1 MKTISKN
8 LDYYMEL
15 PYTVVIEPDEDNDG
29 GTYYV
34 ARALELTGCIG
45 DGDTPEESLES
56 LAIHKRMWLE
66 DQIERGYKIP
76 EPQQKF
82 SGKFN
87 VRVGSDLHRKLSK
100 TAAMQDMSLNQFV
113 TEKLAEAVG
122 NP

>member
-1 MKTISKN
+1 MKTASKN

-34 ARALELTGCIG
+34 ARALELSGCIG
-45 DGDTPEESLES
+45 DGDTPEEALES

-66 DQIERGYKIP
+66 DQLERGYKIP

-87 VRVGSDLHRKLSK
+87 VRVGPELHRKLSQK
-100 TAAMQDMSLNQFV
+100 ASMDKMSLNQFV

-122 NP
+122 S

>member
-1 MKTISKN
+1 MSKN

-29 GTYYV
+29 GTYFV
-34 ARALELTGCIG
+34 ARILEIPDCMG
-45 DGDTPEESLES
+45 DGDTPAESLES

-66 DQIERGYKIP
+66 AQLADESYIP

>member
-1 MKTISKN
+1 MKTASKN

-34 ARALELTGCIG
+34 SRILEIPDCMG
-45 DGDTPEESLES
+45 DGDTPEEALES
-56 LAIHKRMWLE
+56 LVIHKKMWLE
-66 DQIERGYKIP
+66 DQLERGYKIP

-87 VRVGSDLHRKLSK
+87 VRVGPELHRKLSQK
-100 TAAMQDMSLNQFV
+100 ASMDKMSLNQFV

-122 NP
+122 N